1 MGKMF
6 LMAPLN
12 NWEQGE
18 ASVTIK
24 CDPEYTIELREQ
36 YESIYP
42 GPYVSNKHWNALSL
56 FKNELKPKLVFQ
68 LIDHSYEMVIKGM
81 TKKMKEELSIPLITS
96 NRINM
101 PETAEKILLEGDAD
115 MISMARPFLADPE
128 WVNKAEADKVDEINT
143 CIGCIRRV

>member
-1 MGKMF
+1 MTFIEFQNICQSFKGVTAEFPFDEKTLVYKVMGKMF

-12 NWEQGE
+12 NWEHGE

-81 TKKMKEELSIPLITS
+81 TKKMKEEL
-96 NRINM
+96 
-101 PETAEKILLEGDAD
+101 
-115 MISMARPFLADPE
+115 
-128 WVNKAEADKVDEINT
+128 KAL
-143 CIGCIRRV
+143 

>member
-1 MGKMF
+1 LINIDQIREYCLSKKAATESFPFDEHTLVFKVMGKMF

-81 TKKMKEELSIPLITS
+81 TKKMKEEL
-96 NRINM
+96 
-101 PETAEKILLEGDAD
+101 
-115 MISMARPFLADPE
+115 
-128 WVNKAEADKVDEINT
+128 KAL
-143 CIGCIRRV
+143 